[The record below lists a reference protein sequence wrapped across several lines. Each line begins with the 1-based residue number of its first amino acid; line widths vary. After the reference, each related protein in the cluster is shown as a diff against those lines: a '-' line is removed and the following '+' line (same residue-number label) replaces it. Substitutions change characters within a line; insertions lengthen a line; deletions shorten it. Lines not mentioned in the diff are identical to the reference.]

1 MGAGYSEAPLLH
13 RSLKQWPV
21 TYPKISN
28 RRQRARFMMLRSG
41 PDFGTIVQAL
51 FWYFFAFA
59 GGKIYA
65 DERIPIYRGIIWIY
79 RNTTLTVPSPG
90 ARRAGPTTIRMSRPS
105 FVRQS
110 IIFAS
115 LIPRN

>member
-59 GGKIYA
+59 GGKS
-65 DERIPIYRGIIWIY
+65 
-79 RNTTLTVPSPG
+79 TLTSAYPFIGVLSGFTETPP
-90 ARRAGPTTIRMSRPS
+90 
-105 FVRQS
+105 
-110 IIFAS
+110 
-115 LIPRN
+115 